1 MKIGIMG
8 GTFNPIHN
16 AHLLIAEM
24 AREEYGLDRVI
35 FITDG
40 NPPHKSAN
48 VTAKQRF
55 EMTHIAIADNSAF
68 EEDDFEIN
76 RSEKSYTVNTLETE
90 EIGCTVRLP
99 QFVYAPIKKGEV
111 LGTAVYTLNGDII
124 GTADIC
130 APKSIAVINAA
141 PNKGAV
147 FLRNLKYILLN
158 I

>member
-48 VTAKQRF
+48 VTA
-55 EMTHIAIADNSAF
+55 N
-68 EEDDFEIN
+68 
-76 RSEKSYTVNTLETE
+76 
-90 EIGCTVRLP
+90 
-99 QFVYAPIKKGEV
+99 
-111 LGTAVYTLNGDII
+111 
-124 GTADIC
+124 
-130 APKSIAVINAA
+130 NA
-141 PNKGAV
+141 
-147 FLRNLKYILLN
+147 LK
-158 I
+158 